1 MFNKYLRIVDGS
13 VYTVENF
20 GVAKYSAIARS
31 IASMAKLGGA
41 TISAA
46 ADIGLYGSEMRFQ
59 GRSFLGGMFEA
70 LNSLRKIK
78 NPKQLKDIVESLGL
92 ITDSAIYDI
101 AGRYQVGDNMSKGWT
116 RTQRIFLNLIY

>member
-1 MFNKYLRIVDGS
+1 MDLVLDSSWVCVPGS
-13 VYTVENF
+13 
-20 GVAKYSAIARS
+20 
-31 IASMAKLGGA
+31 
-41 TISAA
+41 
-46 ADIGLYGSEMRFQ
+46 

-116 RTQRIFLNLIY
+116 RTQRIFFKLNFQSFKCFLNT